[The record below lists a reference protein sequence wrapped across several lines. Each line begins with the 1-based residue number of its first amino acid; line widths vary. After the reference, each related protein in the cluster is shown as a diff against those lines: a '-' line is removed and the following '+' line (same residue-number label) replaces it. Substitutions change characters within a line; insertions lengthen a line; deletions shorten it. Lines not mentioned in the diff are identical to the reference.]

1 MKEKKVGTRCCLD
14 PLYSL
19 GSKFNLTFMKVA
31 TFSLGLGLSP
41 NLKPNVVTA
50 IFFSSFSMLFFKIII
65 IIIITFYIFFSQFT
79 YLLIGLVFYF
89 YYLLNTYRL
98 YYLLLLLTIFY
109 PENWTLPKCENRSG
123 YQVLQLMRIFEVLT
137 GRFSSPVRTSGQV
150 LTGSSHRW
158 LSPTVLTDY
167 RTENRHWFSAPG

>member
-50 IFFSSFSMLFFKIII
+50 IFFSSFSIFTLFLCFLFFRH
-65 IIIITFYIFFSQFT
+65 S
-79 YLLIGLVFYF
+79 LLFYF
-89 YYLLNTYRL
+89 LK
-98 YYLLLLLTIFY
+98 LLLLLLLLFTFFFLSLLIF
-109 PENWTLPKCENRSG
+109 LL
-123 YQVLQLMRIFEVLT
+123 V
-137 GRFSSPVRTSGQV
+137 
-150 LTGSSHRW
+150 
-158 LSPTVLTDY
+158 
-167 RTENRHWFSAPG
+167 